1 MATNSP
7 VIMNPGEGKKV
18 LFLGN
23 EMVLKAVSRDSG
35 GQFALVE
42 FTMAAGFGG
51 PPPHVHHAHDET
63 FYVIEGEMRFR
74 VDEREIRRSRARSH
88 TSRGASG
95 TRSGTRAR
103 SWGQDAG
110 RLHPRWL
117 REVLRGRLAG
127 VPGRSAAGPHAA
139 DGDHEEI

>member
-103 SWGQDAG
+103 S
-110 RLHPRWL
+110 RPRCWPSSPP
-117 REVLRGRLAG
+117 LAT
-127 VPGRSAAGPHAA
+127 RSTSRTSRRRSRP
-139 DGDHEEI
+139 ERRRTPRS